1 MTIMKTI
8 RQQSLSEACRRTS
21 GGAFTLIEVLIAV
34 SILTVIIYA
43 IYASWTAILRGAKVG
58 QDAAAEVQRA
68 RIALRSIE
76 QAVTGV
82 QMFSMNANYY
92 AFNVDT
98 TGDSALLSLVTRLP
112 ASFPG
117 SGVARGIFGDQA
129 VRRVTFAVEG
139 GAHNANQLV
148 MTQASLLYDTNSTMQ
163 PYTLVLA
170 SNVSHFGIEFWA
182 TNGGVADWSDE
193 WTQTNQLPS
202 LLRISLEFA
211 SANSTLREPME
222 VLTKEIALNAMPIP
236 QAYEIPSVQGAAGQG
251 GRGGRGG
258 PGGPGGPG
266 GGRPGGPGGGGQ
278 FGPGGPG
285 GGGQF
290 GPGGQR
296 GGGQF
301 GPGGGSGG
309 QFGPGQFPPNGSGI
323 PKPRGK

>member
-1 MTIMKTI
+1 MKPLLQHPPSAA
-8 RQQSLSEACRRTS
+8 RRRTPTR
-21 GGAFTLIEVLIAV
+21 AFTLIEVLIAS
-34 SILTVIIYA
+34 SILVVIIYA

-82 QMFSMNANYY
+82 QMFSMNAALYS
-92 AFNVDT
+92 FDVDT
-98 TGDSALLSLVTRLP
+98 TGDSAMLSLVTRLP

-117 SGVARGIFGDQA
+117 NGVTRALFGDQA
-129 VRRVTFAVEG
+129 VRRVTFAVERG
-139 GAHNANQLV
+139 GNAGNQLV
-148 MTQASLLYDTNSTMQ
+148 MTQAPLLFDTNSTMQ
-163 PYTLVLA
+163 PYSLVLA
-170 SNVSHFGIEFWA
+170 SHVARFGVEFWA

-211 SANSTLREPME
+211 SANSNLREPVE
-222 VLTKEIALNAMPIP
+222 VLAKEIALAAMPIP
-236 QAYEIPSVQGAAGQG
+236 QAYEIPTIPNAGGPGG

-258 PGGPGGPG
+258 A
-266 GGRPGGPGGGGQ
+266 GGRDQPGGPGGGGQ

-285 GGGQF
+285 G
-290 GPGGQR
+290 PGGSG

-301 GPGGGSGG
+301 GPGGRPGGPGGLIGG
-309 QFGPGQFPPNGSGI
+309 QFIGGQSVPGGGGQGFPNQP
-323 PKPRGK
+323 PKRP

>member
-1 MTIMKTI
+1 MIMKTML
-8 RQQSLSEACRRTS
+8 QQRSGEARGRAS
-21 GGAFTLIEVLIAV
+21 VSAFTLIEVLIAV

-82 QMFSMNANYY
+82 QMFSMNANFYS
-92 AFNVDT
+92 FDVDN
-98 TGDSALLSLVTRLP
+98 TGDSALLSLATRLP

-117 SGVARGIFGDQA
+117 SGVTRALFGDQA
-129 VRRVTFAVEG
+129 VRRVTFSVES
-139 GAHNANQLV
+139 GARSGNQLV
-148 MTQASLLYDTNSTMQ
+148 MTQAPLLYDTNSTLQ

-211 SANSTLREPME
+211 SANATLRGPVE
-222 VLTKEIALNAMPIP
+222 VMTKEVALAAMAIP
-236 QAYEIPSVQGAAGQG
+236 QAYEIPSVQGAAGG
-251 GRGGRGG
+251 GRGGGRGG
-258 PGGPGGPG
+258 PGGPGGGRGGPPGGPPGGFRPG
-266 GGRPGGPGGGGQ
+266 GGPGS
-278 FGPGGPG
+278 GPGGPG
-285 GGGQF
+285 GGN
-290 GPGGQR
+290 
-296 GGGQF
+296 QF
-301 GPGGGSGG
+301 GPGGGGNRFVPV
-309 QFGPGQFPPNGSGI
+309 QPPPNDSGFRNR
-323 PKPRGK
+323 RGPP